1 MSGLIPQQF
10 IDDLSSRLDIVDLL
24 GARIRLKK
32 SGANYTACCPFH
44 DEKTPSMYIYTD
56 PGNQHYHC
64 FGCGAHGGVI
74 QFVQEF
80 DGLNFPETIE
90 LLARQAG
97 LEVPRRSQDFKPDP
111 NRPILDALEWA
122 KDLYREQLRSHP
134 QRQLALDYLSRRGL
148 NEEII
153 ERYQIGFAPAN
164 ASLLSQSAS
173 PQQRK
178 ALLEAKIVLER
189 DGRTF
194 DLFNNRIMFPI
205 RDRRGKTIAFGGRTL
220 GNDRSKYI
228 NSPESPVF
236 HKSSHLY
243 GLFETMKVERQ
254 PKRLLVVEGYMD
266 VVSLAQFGIHYSVAT
281 LGTATNQENISYLLR
296 QTQEVIFCF
305 DGDRAGFEAARKAM
319 NNCLPLLA
327 DGMELRFLMLPQ
339 GEDPDTLVRKEG
351 FDQFNKRLDQARP
364 LSLFFFDIHGE
375 GLNLDLP
382 EHKGILKTRAE
393 PQLAQITAP
402 ILRNSMR
409 DQLRALTD
417 VFFARKQ
424 QFQQRNQA
432 KAQIFRETRLDVVH
446 RPGIFICLA
455 LYYAPETW
463 PEFKT
468 LLDISPDTPD
478 MRQAQDFL
486 RYLRDQQID
495 SQVALLSKL
504 SLDEGNRSR
513 FSSLFNGMEIMPDAD
528 TAKHQGLA
536 ALRQAEKHWR
546 DQRQQ
551 VLAEKLGREGRLSDE
566 ELAELRQLSTIK
578 H

>member
-1 MSGLIPQQF
+1 
-10 IDDLSSRLDIVDLL
+10 
-24 GARIRLKK
+24 
-32 SGANYTACCPFH
+32 
-44 DEKTPSMYIYTD
+44 
-56 PGNQHYHC
+56 
-64 FGCGAHGGVI
+64 
-74 QFVQEF
+74 
-80 DGLNFPETIE
+80 
-90 LLARQAG
+90 
-97 LEVPRRSQDFKPDP
+97 
-111 NRPILDALEWA
+111 
-122 KDLYREQLRSHP
+122 QLRNHP

-194 DLFNNRIMFPI
+194 DLFNNRIIFPI

-281 LGTATNQENISYLLR
+281 LGTATNQENIGYLLR
-296 QTQEVIFCF
+296 QTQEVVFCF

-339 GEDPDTLVRKEG
+339 GEDPDTLIRKEG

-364 LSLFFFDIHGE
+364 
-375 GLNLDLP
+375 
-382 EHKGILKTRAE
+382 
-393 PQLAQITAP
+393 
-402 ILRNSMR
+402 
-409 DQLRALTD
+409 
-417 VFFARKQ
+417 
-424 QFQQRNQA
+424 
-432 KAQIFRETRLDVVH
+432 
-446 RPGIFICLA
+446 
-455 LYYAPETW
+455 
-463 PEFKT
+463 
-468 LLDISPDTPD
+468 
-478 MRQAQDFL
+478 
-486 RYLRDQQID
+486 
-495 SQVALLSKL
+495 
-504 SLDEGNRSR
+504 
-513 FSSLFNGMEIMPDAD
+513 
-528 TAKHQGLA
+528 
-536 ALRQAEKHWR
+536 
-546 DQRQQ
+546 
-551 VLAEKLGREGRLSDE
+551 
-566 ELAELRQLSTIK
+566 
-578 H
+578 